1 MKAKADETYVQI
13 DDGPWAPFPEAF
25 SEGGISWKLLNVSP
39 EMGSWTAIFQCPKG
53 SSFNAHIHT
62 GPGEYLLTKGRM
74 DVRGGV
80 SEGGAT
86 AIAPGYGYE
95 SSGARHDR
103 TNFPEDSEFYMTFL
117 GPLAFI
123 QPDGSVIANIGWQE
137 AQGAWEAFL
146 AAQKAA

>member
-80 SEGGAT
+80 SEASHDGG
-86 AIAPGYGYE
+86 
-95 SSGARHDR
+95 
-103 TNFPEDSEFYMTFL
+103 
-117 GPLAFI
+117 
-123 QPDGSVIANIGWQE
+123 DGLDPVDA
-137 AQGAWEAFL
+137 L
-146 AAQKAA
+146 RD